1 MHKSQPRQESNQAL
15 LARVKKEMDEPR
27 IAESTRSPH
36 QPPWPPGRGR
46 AVASRSEILAS
57 PTGVSAPRAP
67 SPRSRVN
74 NRPTSVFS
82 NRFEMSRSIPVHEDT
97 AMPRE
102 VTRALVSRAQSF

>member
-1 MHKSQPRQESNQAL
+1 MHKSQPIQESNQAL

-27 IAESTRSPH
+27 MAESTRSPH

-57 PTGVSAPRAP
+57 PTGVAAPRAP

-74 NRPTSVFS
+74 
-82 NRFEMSRSIPVHEDT
+82 
-97 AMPRE
+97 
-102 VTRALVSRAQSF
+102 TRWIAHTELAAAPGHPCYQKLNELLEAE